1 MRIYVKLRSVC
12 FTQKY
17 GFYAIFQFQNIHLK
31 AAMNKITLTLIVLI
45 ATLVCGCGAEI
56 AYKQGA
62 SARDLQANKAACEQA
77 ANEAAFNQCLK
88 DNGWAVQKLGEK
100 WLSDDDLFAT
110 ASVSDNKQVTAKPTK
125 PSTLKTTDSIAS
137 DFINSEE
144 TTNKTPVAASTAE
157 PIEPKSIAVK
167 PDVKPTAQSTETV
180 ALQAPKNKEVKPA
193 ATEPAIEPPHNIF
206 DIYEI
211 KSWWKM
217 GGNATQ
223 LEKNMDEC
231 SAALGEAHKPNKVTF
246 TFTRGFAICMR
257 EKGWRGLISQNK

>member
-1 MRIYVKLRSVC
+1 
-12 FTQKY
+12 
-17 GFYAIFQFQNIHLK
+17 
-31 AAMNKITLTLIVLI
+31 MNKITLTLIVSI

-62 SARDLQANKAACEQA
+62 SARDLHANKSACEQA
-77 ANEAAFNQCLK
+77 ANEAAFNECLEN
-88 DNGWAVQKLGEK
+88 NGWTVQKLGEK

-110 ASVSDNKQVTAKPTK
+110 ASVTDNKQLTTRPIKSNV
-125 PSTLKTTDSIAS
+125 LKATDS
-137 DFINSEE
+137 INSEE
-144 TTNKTPVAASTAE
+144 TTKIMPVKTITSE
-157 PIEPKSIAVK
+157 PIEPKSIALKPDIKSTEQAELVLNPAKAIVK
-167 PDVKPTAQSTETV
+167 PTETIALQPTIKKEVKPTATDTSTK
-180 ALQAPKNKEVKPA
+180 LPN
-193 ATEPAIEPPHNIF
+193 NIL

-217 GGNATQ
+217 GGNAMQ

-231 SAALGEAHKPNKVTF
+231 SATLGEAHSPNKVTF

>member
-1 MRIYVKLRSVC
+1 
-12 FTQKY
+12 
-17 GFYAIFQFQNIHLK
+17 
-31 AAMNKITLTLIVLI
+31 MNKITLTLIALI
-45 ATLVCGCGAEI
+45 ATMVSGCGAEI

-62 SARDLQANKAACEQA
+62 SARDLQANKAACQQA
-77 ANEAAFNQCLK
+77 TDEAAFNQCLE

-137 DFINSEE
+137 DSINSEE

-167 PDVKPTAQSTETV
+167 PDIKPTAQSTEPTEQPAEPV
-180 ALQAPKNKEVKPA
+180 IKPVKASAQPTETIALQSAIKKEVKPT
-193 ATEPAIEPPHNIF
+193 ATEPAIKPAHNIF

-231 SAALGEAHKPNKVTF
+231 IAALGEAHKPNKVTF

>member
-137 DFINSEE
+137 DSINSEE
-144 TTNKTPVAASTAE
+144 TTNKTSVVASTAE

-167 PDVKPTAQSTETV
+167 PDIKPTEQPAEPVIKPVKASAQPTETI
-180 ALQAPKNKEVKPA
+180 ALQSAIKKKLSQRQLNRLSSQRTIYSIFMKLNRGGKWA
-193 ATEPAIEPPHNIF
+193 ATQRN
-206 DIYEI
+206 
-211 KSWWKM
+211 
-217 GGNATQ
+217 
-223 LEKNMDEC
+223 
-231 SAALGEAHKPNKVTF
+231 
-246 TFTRGFAICMR
+246 
-257 EKGWRGLISQNK
+257 

>member
-1 MRIYVKLRSVC
+1 VC
-12 FTQKY
+12 FTQNSRL
-17 GFYAIFQFQNIHLK
+17 YATFQFPNIDLRVV
-31 AAMNKITLTLIVLI
+31 MNKITPTLIALI
-45 ATLVCGCGAEI
+45 ATFVTGCGAEI

-62 SARDLQANKAACEQA
+62 SARDLQANKAACQQA
-77 ANEAAFNQCLK
+77 VDEAAFNQCLE

-125 PSTLKTTDSIAS
+125 PSTLQTTDNMTADSIENEAS
-137 DFINSEE
+137 
-144 TTNKTPVAASTAE
+144 TNKTPTTTAKPE
-157 PIEPKSIAVK
+157 SIAVK
-167 PDVKPTAQSTETV
+167 SDIKPT
-180 ALQAPKNKEVKPA
+180 VKPA
-193 ATEPAIEPPHNIF
+193 EPVIRQAITTAEPTEKTALNNADKSVMTEPTAKPQQHIF
-206 DIYEI
+206 DTYEI

-231 SAALGEAHKPNKVTF
+231 SATLGEAHQPNKVTF

>member
-1 MRIYVKLRSVC
+1 L
-12 FTQKY
+12 
-17 GFYAIFQFQNIHLK
+17 YATFQFPNIDLRVV
-31 AAMNKITLTLIVLI
+31 MNKITPTLIALI
-45 ATLVCGCGAEI
+45 ATFVTGCGAEI

-62 SARDLQANKAACEQA
+62 SARDLQANKAACQQA
-77 ANEAAFNQCLK
+77 ADEAAFNQCLE

-125 PSTLKTTDSIAS
+125 PSTLQTTDSMTADSIQ
-137 DFINSEE
+137 NE
-144 TTNKTPVAASTAE
+144 TITNKTPIATTAK
-157 PIEPKSIAVK
+157 PQTIAVK
-167 PDVKPTAQSTETV
+167 PDIKPTVKPVE
-180 ALQAPKNKEVKPA
+180 PIVKPA
-193 ATEPAIEPPHNIF
+193 KTITQPTEKTASKSTSSNEAKPITTEATTKPQHNIL
-206 DIYEI
+206 DTNEI

-217 GGNATQ
+217 GANAVQ

-231 SAALGEAHKPNKVTF
+231 TATLGEAHKPNKVTF

>member
-1 MRIYVKLRSVC
+1 
-12 FTQKY
+12 
-17 GFYAIFQFQNIHLK
+17 
-31 AAMNKITLTLIVLI
+31 MNKITSTLIALI
-45 ATLVCGCGAEI
+45 ATLLSGCGAEI

-62 SARDLQANKAACEQA
+62 SARDLQANKAACQQA
-77 ANEAAFNQCLK
+77 ATEAAFNQCLE

-137 DFINSEE
+137 DSINSEE
-144 TTNKTPVAASTAE
+144 TSNKTPVAASAAE
-157 PIEPKSIAVK
+157 PIEPKKIAVK
-167 PDVKPTAQSTETV
+167 PDIKSTAQSNEPTEQPAEPVIKPAKASAQPIEKTALQSAIKNEAKPTATE
-180 ALQAPKNKEVKPA
+180 A
-193 ATEPAIEPPHNIF
+193 ATKPQHNIL
-206 DIYEI
+206 DTYEI

-231 SAALGEAHKPNKVTF
+231 AAALGEAHKPNKVTF